1 MTPLIGEFVRLFF
14 GLGFLDLEVGERH
27 DGNWVETPKVTVN
40 YTVSYRRFLSNPV
53 GLD

>member
-27 DGNWVETPKVTVN
+27 DGNWVETP
-40 YTVSYRRFLSNPV
+40 
-53 GLD
+53 